1 MKGAAE
7 FVSVEDRLVLTKN
20 HPSGFDYL
28 RIILALLIVA
38 DHTVV
43 VCFGIIGQRWLFEG
57 AARPL
62 LISLIPMF
70 FALSGFLVASSLM
83 RSRSLTTFV
92 GLRVLRIVPAL
103 AVDTLF
109 CALII
114 GVLLTDV
121 SLREYFRSADFYKY
135 FLNIAGDIHY
145 NLPGVFVRNPS
156 TAVNSQLWTIPF
168 ELKCYAAL
176 TGMAIF
182 GLHRRRSLLLIAT
195 FIIVLLTAFYVA
207 RTPPET
213 TDAWQLFVPS
223 FLLGVCAYAYRDKL
237 PWSLVAIYAVPN
249 RDDPSPHPKQCF
261 DDRGG
266 VSDSL
271 CDGLARLI
279 GAETCRAYPF
289 WGLFIS
295 SVSLQFSDFSRLW
308 LPFCP
313 WGRIWWVNLGLAVPI
328 AFIFAAFSW
337 HLVEKPAQAKRHYL
351 YDFENWLRSRSKF
364 KSSERDAQAIPK

>member
-1 MKGAAE
+1 MLNALKEMVNSTIERAAD
-7 FVSVEDRLVLTKN
+7 FVSVEDRLVLTKD

-38 DHTVV
+38 DHTAV
-43 VCFGIIGQRWLFEG
+43 VCFGTIAQRWLFEG
-57 AARPL
+57 ATRPL
-62 LISLIPMF
+62 LICLVPMF
-70 FALSGFLVASSLM
+70 FALSGFLVASSLV
-83 RSRSLTTFV
+83 RSRSLITFV

-121 SLREYFRSADFYKY
+121 SLREYFRSPDFYKY

-182 GLHRRRSLLLIAT
+182 GLHRRRSLLLLAT
-195 FIIVLLTAFYVA
+195 FLIVLLTAFYVA
-207 RTPPET
+207 CTPPET
-213 TDAWQLFVPS
+213 TDAWQLLVPS

-237 PWSLVAIYAVPN
+237 PWSL
-249 RDDPSPHPKQCF
+249 
-261 DDRGG
+261 
-266 VSDSL
+266 SL
-271 CDGLARLI
+271 FTLSLI
-279 GAETCRAYPF
+279 AMILLLTQNNALTIAAAFPIAYVTV
-289 WGLFIS
+289 W
-295 SVSLQFSDFSRLW
+295 
-308 LPFCP
+308 
-313 WGRIWWVNLGLAVPI
+313 LGLLEP
-328 AFIFAAFSW
+328 
-337 HLVEKPAQAKRHYL
+337 KRVALIRSGDYSYPLYL
-351 YDFENWLRSRSKF
+351 YSFP
-364 KSSERDAQAIPK
+364 I